1 MRPEGSDSLNR
12 NDSLDGN
19 AGLCRDRSC
28 IPHSLRDETGLQM
41 LDQTILLREDSFET
55 SEAVHEIQLAI
66 SRNGFIEMKDE
77 SWTKRDVL
85 YVHDRTVGSHFL
97 ENVVQ
102 SVCAGI
108 HLAQRFEVVHARPPG
123 QTPTST

>member
-1 MRPEGSDSLNR
+1 
-12 NDSLDGN
+12 
-19 AGLCRDRSC
+19 
-28 IPHSLRDETGLQM
+28 M

-66 SRNGFIEMKDE
+66 SRNGCIEMKDE

-97 ENVVQ
+97 EMWSSL
-102 SVCAGI
+102 SV
-108 HLAQRFEVVHARPPG
+108 LAYTWLSVSKWFTRDRPGKPRHQPEG
-123 QTPTST
+123 KLSDLQIRRSTD